1 MKLITDFIS
10 HYPGF
15 FPAEF
20 CDDVVNRFKNSEW
33 TTHTW
38 QTNVQT
44 AFQYDTEEL
53 SVYPLADKEDRDISI
68 VFWENIGNCISN
80 YQVENNTI
88 TYTVNVS
95 NVRLNRYDENTKMR
109 LHVDHIYD
117 LFDGETKG
125 IPVLSI
131 IVNLNDGYEGGELRF
146 FDKHDLKLGKGDV
159 VIFPSNFMYPHSV
172 NTVTKNTRYSAVA
185 WAY

>member
-1 MKLITDFIS
+1 
-10 HYPGF
+10 
-15 FPAEF
+15 
-20 CDDVVNRFKNSEW
+20 
-33 TTHTW
+33 
-38 QTNVQT
+38 
-44 AFQYDTEEL
+44 
-53 SVYPLADKEDRDISI
+53 
-68 VFWENIGNCISN
+68 
-80 YQVENNTI
+80 
-88 TYTVNVS
+88 
-95 NVRLNRYDENTKMR
+95 MR

-146 FDKHDLKLGKGDV
+146 FDKHNLKLGKGDV

>member
-1 MKLITDFIS
+1 MKQLNDFIS
-10 HYPGF
+10 HYQDF

-20 CDDVVNRFKNSEW
+20 CDSVVDQFKNKEW

-38 QTNVQT
+38 QTNGHE
-44 AFQYDTEEL
+44 ALRYNTEEL
-53 SVYPLADKEDRDISI
+53 SVYSLQDNDADISKI
-68 VFWENIGNCISN
+68 FWQNIATCIGN
-80 YQVENNTI
+80 YQTENNTI
-88 TYTVNVS
+88 TYTANVS
-95 NVRLNRYDENTKMR
+95 KIRLNRYTENTKMR

-146 FDKHDLKLGKGDV
+146 FDKHNLKLGKGDV